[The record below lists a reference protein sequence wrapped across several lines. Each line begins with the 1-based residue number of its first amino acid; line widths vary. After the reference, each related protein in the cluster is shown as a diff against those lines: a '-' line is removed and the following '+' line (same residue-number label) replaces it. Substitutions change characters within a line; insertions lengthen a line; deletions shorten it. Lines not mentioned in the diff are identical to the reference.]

1 MGGNSIKTEGQKHPA
16 GQKDVSKATEQQ
28 GSKSK
33 PLVEWTVN
41 DVSNWLRSMSM
52 DEYVQTFHDNQIQ
65 GVHLTEMTKEDFKE
79 LGVLPMGHR
88 LTMANSVAKLQK
100 YK

>member
-1 MGGNSIKTEGQKHPA
+1 MKTDGQKYPA
-16 GQKDVSKATEQQ
+16 VVSKATEQQ
-28 GSKSK
+28 GSMSK

-41 DVSNWLRSMSM
+41 DVCDWLRSMSM

-88 LTMANSVAKLQK
+88 LTMVNSVSKLQK
-100 YK
+100 LNKE